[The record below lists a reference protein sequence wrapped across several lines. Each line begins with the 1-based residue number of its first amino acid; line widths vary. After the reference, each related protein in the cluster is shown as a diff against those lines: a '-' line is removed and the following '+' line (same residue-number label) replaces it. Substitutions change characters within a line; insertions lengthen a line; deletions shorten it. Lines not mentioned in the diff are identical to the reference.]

1 MSDRPIE
8 ELTFEEA
15 MRALEQVVERIES
28 SDLSLEETLA
38 LFERGMRLAQRCET
52 LLDQAELRVTE
63 LTELIKGGAESFR
76 NQKPS

>member
-15 MRALEQVVERIES
+15 MRALEQVVERMES
-28 SDLSLEETLA
+28 SELSLDETLA

-52 LLDQAELRVTE
+52 LLDQAELRVAE
-63 LTELIKGGAESFR
+63 LTELLKGGTESL
-76 NQKPS
+76 S